1 MNEIWARETVLMLH
15 LYPGV
20 DKTGKEHFVVAEASG
35 EDQEWIF
42 DVISVSCWCRPTR
55 GDVE

>member
-1 MNEIWARETVLMLH
+1 MLH

-42 DVISVSCWCRPTR
+42 DVISVSC
-55 GDVE
+55 